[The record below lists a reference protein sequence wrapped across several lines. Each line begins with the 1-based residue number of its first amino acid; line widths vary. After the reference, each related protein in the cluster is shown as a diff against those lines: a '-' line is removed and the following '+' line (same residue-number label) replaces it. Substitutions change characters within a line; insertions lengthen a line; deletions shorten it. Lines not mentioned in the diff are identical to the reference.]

1 MGPDDIEELDEK
13 PLDGNEASETVRDD
27 KPVSVRDSIRSALKE
42 HAEDDAD
49 DKDDKEIKAT
59 PEKKKPV
66 KASKDDNDEED
77 AGDDDTSKKDK
88 KEPVVKEPKDTTE
101 KVETVEKKEKA
112 PASLPKEVTAEWDKL
127 PSNVQTYLTKA
138 QKDLT
143 DTKSML
149 GRIQSQSREMDQ
161 VIAQYEPSIRQ
172 LGVTP
177 AQTVDRLFQWMN
189 GLSGPHKV
197 SVARQ
202 LLQNFGID
210 LNQQQQQQDVQ
221 DNQQQQQQQQQYA
234 PLDPQYAE
242 TLNSLHS
249 EVNALKTQQQ
259 QARERNAAETVNSW
273 AGLQADGTYKNKPHY
288 DKVRQSMFSLMASG
302 AVPMIKDSYG
312 NDRLDLDGAYEAACY
327 ANAEVRAALEQ
338 EKQEQLKEQQTKDAE
353 AKKQREKDKVLAARK
368 ASGSIRP
375 GAPAALPNSN
385 PAPKKGANGTVS
397 VRDSI
402 KHAIRESSA
411 N

>member
-1 MGPDDIEELDEK
+1 MDLDKDKQIEETPEEVTDR
-13 PLDGNEASETVRDD
+13 GSETAEND
-27 KPVSVRDSIRSALKE
+27 KPQSVRDSIRSALKE

-49 DKDDKEIKAT
+49 DKEIKNV

-66 KASKDDNDEED
+66 KASEKDDNDEED
-77 AGDDDTSKKDK
+77 AGDDDTSTEKDK

-101 KVETVEKKEKA
+101 KVETVEKKEKTPA
-112 PASLPKEVTAEWDKL
+112 PASLPKEVTADWDKL
-127 PSNVQTYLTKA
+127 PSSAQTYLTRV

-149 GRIQSQSREMDQ
+149 GRIQAQSRDMDQ
-161 VIAQYEPSIRQ
+161 VIAQYKPSIDQ

-210 LNQQQQQQDVQ
+210 LNQQQQQDTQ
-221 DNQQQQQQQQQYA
+221 DNQQQQQQQAYI
-234 PLDPQYAE
+234 PPE
-242 TLNSLHS
+242 VS
-249 EVNALKTQQQ
+249 ENLSALTNEVTALKQQQ
-259 QARERNAAETVNSW
+259 QQQRERAAAETVNSW
-273 AGLQADGTYKNKPHY
+273 AGLQPDGTYKNKPHY
-288 DKVRQSMFSLMASG
+288 EKVRQSMFSLMASG
-302 AVPMIKDSYG
+302 AVPMIKDGYG

-327 ANAEVRAALEQ
+327 ANAEVRASLEQ
-338 EKQEQLKEQQTKDAE
+338 EKQEQLKEQQKKDAE
-353 AKKQREKDKVLAARK
+353 AKKQREKEKVEAAKK
-368 ASGSIRP
+368 ASGSIKP
-375 GAPAALPNSN
+375 GAPANTPNSN
-385 PAPKKGANGTVS
+385 PAPRKNANGTVS

-402 KHAIRESSA
+402 KHAFREVA
-411 N
+411 NN